1 MAEVSVRINGYVYT
15 VGCEDG
21 QEAHLQA
28 MAAEVDGRITSI
40 KAVGAQSGEARLLM
54 LASLLLADELHD
66 MRLPGTGAVPQSA
79 NDTAAVARADRLAE
93 LAARAE
99 AIADA
104 MERS

>member
-21 QEAHLQA
+21 QEGHLQA
-28 MAAEVDGRITSI
+28 MAAEVDGRIASI

-54 LASLLLADELHD
+54 LAALLLADELHD
-66 MRLPGTGAVPQSA
+66 MRLAQVNVAPSALPDPGRE
-79 NDTAAVARADRLAE
+79 ARARRLAE

>member
-21 QEAHLQA
+21 QETHLQA
-28 MAAEVDGRITSI
+28 MAAEVDGRIASI

-54 LASLLLADELHD
+54 LAALLLADELHD
-66 MRLPGTGAVPQSA
+66 MRLAGSGAAPKPA
-79 NDTAAVARADRLAE
+79 DDAAAQARAHRLAE

-104 MERS
+104 MEQS

>member
-1 MAEVSVRINGYVYT
+1 MAEVSVRINGYVYS

-21 QEAHLQA
+21 QETHLQA

-66 MRLPGTGAVPQSA
+66 MRLVRASA
-79 NDTAAVARADRLAE
+79 APRPSAEATSEARTRRLAE

-99 AIADA
+99 AIAEA

>member
-1 MAEVSVRINGYVYT
+1 VAEISVRINGYVYT

-21 QEAHLQA
+21 QEGHLQA
-28 MAAEVDGRITSI
+28 MAAEVDGRIASI

-66 MRLPGTGAVPQSA
+66 MRLAQANAAQSGVPDPGRE
-79 NDTAAVARADRLAE
+79 ARTRRLAE

-99 AIADA
+99 AIAEA